1 MNLKNKV
8 ISTVLALS
16 MAAALPF
23 SAAAF
28 SDVSE
33 SSWYN
38 KAVEFVSEQGLFNGT
53 STENFSPDRNMTR
66 GMFITVL
73 GRVHSSLNTELVNE
87 CGRVNA
93 SSVNFRQSADLNA
106 PVLDVLSKGTKVE
119 IVEALDDW
127 YFVKLED
134 STGYIASQYIDKGA
148 YNDVNSAMYYSVYID
163 WAVQNG
169 ISDTNSESFRPED
182 DITREEMCVML
193 YNYCR
198 YANVELN
205 CDSETEDFTDSDE
218 ISYDAADAV
227 EALHEAGIIS
237 GVGNDRFNPSG
248 FSTRAHVA
256 QMFTNL
262 YEKCDITG
270 DVNDKTPDGNGNE
283 EYSLIV
289 NCSGTL
295 NLREGPG
302 LEFDVVTQVYSGTSL
317 TLVEECGDWYKVK
330 YQTYEGYVSAEYC
343 TMVGTSS
350 ELRNQIVEYALQYL
364 ECPYIYGGMA
374 PSGFDCSGFTKY
386 VFEHF
391 GINLLHSATAQ
402 YNSSTHIDE
411 SELRPGDLV
420 FFSSSEAPIGH
431 VGIYI
436 GDGNFVHASSGS
448 GKVIISA
455 LSGSYYVSHYQG
467 SGRIL

>member
-134 STGYIASQYIDKGA
+134 STGYIASQYIEAEIGSVERGDK
-148 YNDVNSAMYYSVYID
+148 
-163 WAVQNG
+163 
-169 ISDTNSESFRPED
+169 DTRLF
-182 DITREEMCVML
+182 
-193 YNYCR
+193 
-198 YANVELN
+198 
-205 CDSETEDFTDSDE
+205 
-218 ISYDAADAV
+218 
-227 EALHEAGIIS
+227 
-237 GVGNDRFNPSG
+237 
-248 FSTRAHVA
+248 
-256 QMFTNL
+256 
-262 YEKCDITG
+262 
-270 DVNDKTPDGNGNE
+270 
-283 EYSLIV
+283 
-289 NCSGTL
+289 
-295 NLREGPG
+295 
-302 LEFDVVTQVYSGTSL
+302 
-317 TLVEECGDWYKVK
+317 
-330 YQTYEGYVSAEYC
+330 
-343 TMVGTSS
+343 
-350 ELRNQIVEYALQYL
+350 
-364 ECPYIYGGMA
+364 
-374 PSGFDCSGFTKY
+374 
-386 VFEHF
+386 
-391 GINLLHSATAQ
+391 
-402 YNSSTHIDE
+402 
-411 SELRPGDLV
+411 
-420 FFSSSEAPIGH
+420 
-431 VGIYI
+431 
-436 GDGNFVHASSGS
+436 
-448 GKVIISA
+448 
-455 LSGSYYVSHYQG
+455 
-467 SGRIL
+467 